1 LDTSNYTWELKIEN
15 GILKTKNYF
24 RNEVIEKFAIQLND
38 YALHE
43 MMHHKQ
49 SLSWIFKFEVTLN
62 SCPTIKNTIFQ
73 KWKKAIWECFIS
85 HTFSKQI
92 K

>member
-49 SLSWIFKFEVTLN
+49 SLSW
-62 SCPTIKNTIFQ
+62 
-73 KWKKAIWECFIS
+73 
-85 HTFSKQI
+85 
-92 K
+92 